1 MQSVVCITCPAPAD
15 MWVFSLIAEFGKLVR
30 AIDTDMGAMVLQRVG
45 AIEMHESEG
54 GQ

>member
-1 MQSVVCITCPAPAD
+1 

-30 AIDTDMGAMVLQRVG
+30 ATDMGAMVLQRVG